1 MIRSTHQNVAEKNA
15 TETRDAE
22 KRAAKAAGHGLAARL
37 GAVATALA
45 LALTFAACSATTSDT
60 TTSDTSSETTQEQQ
74 ATVTATV
81 EIDAT
86 AADGESTSYDVEVEE
101 GSTVYDALVATGV
114 DVNASDSD
122 YGMYV
127 MGIGGLASGDYGD
140 MSGWT
145 YEVNGEMAEV
155 NCSELEVSDGDQIVW
170 TYVTEFTE

>member
-1 MIRSTHQNVAEKNA
+1 MIRSNRQNSEKSAAERRESA
-15 TETRDAE
+15 P
-22 KRAAKAAGHGLAARL
+22 AARGLALRL

-45 LALTFAACSATTSDT
+45 LALAVGACSATTSDT
-60 TTSDTSSETTQEQQ
+60 SVADATSDAAQEQE
-74 ATVTATV
+74 ATVYVSV
-81 EIDAT
+81 EIDAREG
-86 AADGESTSYDVEVEE
+86 DGDATIYDLALSE

-140 MSGWT
+140 MSGWMF
-145 YEVNGEMAEV
+145 EVNGEMAEV
-155 NCSELEVSDGDQIVW
+155 SCSELEVSDGDQIVW